1 MEKKIKKRLK
11 FKPKINIKRNNLNQ
25 IDILLILGGLILTI
39 MSYITFGKEITF
51 ALILGLAFIYGI
63 IYVLR
68 KLQNR
73 KHGKIMIRVLLI
85 GILTLV
91 ITTMAGSI
99 MFFTYIKLTADE
111 KFVESKLDTTETS
124 IIYDKDGNV
133 IKKIGAE
140 RREKV
145 TYDQLPQ
152 VLVDAVVAT
161 EDSRF
166 FIHNGFDAPRFLKAS
181 LGQVIGRRGAGGA
194 STLSMQVV
202 KNTFTNAKA
211 DRGLKGIVRK
221 FSDIYLAI
229 FKLEKKYTKVAI
241 LEYYVNNHYLGG
253 NIYGVQEAS
262 KAYFNK
268 DVKDL
273 TLSEAAI
280 IAGMFKSPS
289 YYAPIRNPKNAT
301 LRRSQV
307 LYLME
312 RHGYITAAER
322 KAANEIPVESLTSS
336 GSEAADEYQGYIDTV
351 AEELMRLYKV
361 DPYTTP
367 LLVYT
372 NMDRSKQ
379 DGVNKVFNGE
389 TYTWKDDAIQSGVA
403 VLNSETGAIEA
414 IGAGR
419 KVKNYRNGIKSFNFA
434 TQIKRQPGSTAK
446 PLFDYGPGIEYNNWS
461 TYQLF
466 NDEPYSYSNGK
477 SIKNWDGGYF
487 GLITLRRALS
497 ASRNI
502 PALKAFQ
509 QVDNSKIKKF
519 VTSLGIKPEI
529 DANGR
534 LHEAHAIGAFT
545 GVNPVQMAG
554 AYAAFSNG
562 GYYNEPF
569 TVKSFTYRTGQKT
582 VEHKAKKTRVM
593 SDATAFM
600 IASVLQDV
608 QLTGGM
614 PHNVAAKTGTTNF
627 DDITMDKYNMPGD
640 AIRDSWVVGFSN
652 KTTIGMWYGYSEI
665 KDGILRNLPATIAKD
680 KLFNALVAS
689 GAMEKNRTPF
699 VQPDSVVKL
708 PIAVGSNPPAIANS
722 GEAVYEYF
730 KKDYQ
735 PKADAR
741 PTIVAKPSNLR
752 VTYDN
757 TNNKLDITW
766 QAVAKPA
773 ETETDTTGEWG
784 YNVYHNDTLIGWTTT
799 TSLSMIT
806 TSPYG
811 TYKVIA
817 KFKGYSGVQSEEAT
831 YKLEQPTP
839 TPTTT
844 PSPTPTPTPATP

>member
-1 MEKKIKKRLK
+1 
-11 FKPKINIKRNNLNQ
+11 
-25 IDILLILGGLILTI
+25 
-39 MSYITFGKEITF
+39 
-51 ALILGLAFIYGI
+51 
-63 IYVLR
+63 
-68 KLQNR
+68 
-73 KHGKIMIRVLLI
+73 
-85 GILTLV
+85 
-91 ITTMAGSI
+91 
-99 MFFTYIKLTADE
+99 
-111 KFVESKLDTTETS
+111 
-124 IIYDKDGNV
+124 
-133 IKKIGAE
+133 
-140 RREKV
+140 
-145 TYDQLPQ
+145 
-152 VLVDAVVAT
+152 
-161 EDSRF
+161 
-166 FIHNGFDAPRFLKAS
+166 
-181 LGQVIGRRGAGGA
+181 
-194 STLSMQVV
+194 
-202 KNTFTNAKA
+202 
-211 DRGLKGIVRK
+211 
-221 FSDIYLAI
+221 
-229 FKLEKKYTKVAI
+229 
-241 LEYYVNNHYLGG
+241 
-253 NIYGVQEAS
+253 
-262 KAYFNK
+262 
-268 DVKDL
+268 
-273 TLSEAAI
+273 
-280 IAGMFKSPS
+280 
-289 YYAPIRNPKNAT
+289 
-301 LRRSQV
+301 
-307 LYLME
+307 
-312 RHGYITAAER
+312 
-322 KAANEIPVESLTSS
+322 
-336 GSEAADEYQGYIDTV
+336 
-351 AEELMRLYKV
+351 MRLYKV

-569 TVKSFTYRTGQKT
+569 AVKSFTYRTGQKT

-593 SDATAFM
+593 SDATSFM

-652 KTTIGMWYGYSEI
+652 KTTIGLWYGYSEI

-722 GEAVYEYF
+722 GEAIYEYF

-839 TPTTT
+839 SPTPTPT
-844 PSPTPTPTPATP
+844 PSPTPTPATP